1 MAIPSKG
8 AIITGTTANNTTTL
22 GVGTNGQVLAAD
34 STASSGLIWQTG
46 AQPEWVD
53 AGSASQFV
61 TATTTAPTFGTDG
74 IDKCL
79 YRQLGPT
86 TWEVYYRISYGSS
99 SGASDGSGSYLWE
112 LPNSLQFD
120 TSFPG
125 QEIHTDAAT
134 DSTKWWGYTFPCFAC
149 NQRESTGK
157 QSTYTAPIVYSSTQF
172 RIFANSNASGVE
184 NVIYS
189 GWYEAGQANMSY
201 MMRFTFEAA

>member
-53 AGSASQFV
+53 AGTASQFV
-61 TATTTAPTFGTDG
+61 TSTGTAPTFGTDG

-86 TWEVYYRISYGSS
+86 TWEVYYRISYTTGGSN
-99 SGASDGSGSYLWE
+99 GSGSYLWA

-125 QEIHTDAAT
+125 QETFTDNAT
-134 DSTKWWGYTFPCFAC
+134 DSTKWWSQTMPCFAC
-149 NQRESTGK
+149 AQREGTGK
-157 QSTYTAPIVYSSTQF
+157 QTTYTAPIVYSSTQF
-172 RIFANSNASGVE
+172 RIFANSNASGTD

-189 GWYEAGQANMSY
+189 SWYQAGQADMSY